1 MKNGRYEN
9 VTNITESLQ
18 KESKNHNSDFASHKP
33 QPLNLFKNLKKFA
46 KNSAKLKILN
56 STKTKFSLKTKN
68 ILSQKEI
75 HIFPYIFC
83 HNSFIY
89 PFHSAI
95 QQHQVN

>member
-9 VTNITESLQ
+9 VTNIIESLR

-33 QPLNLFKNLKKFA
+33 RPLNLFKNLKKNLR

-56 STKTKFSLKTKN
+56 STNAKFSLKTKN

-75 HIFPYIFC
+75 HIFQYI
-83 HNSFIY
+83 
-89 PFHSAI
+89 
-95 QQHQVN
+95 

>member
-9 VTNITESLQ
+9 VTNIVESLR

-33 QPLNLFKNLKKFA
+33 QPLNLFKNLKKICE

-56 STKTKFSLKTKN
+56 STNTKFSLKTKN

-75 HIFPYIFC
+75 HFVSLHKPL
-83 HNSFIY
+83 S
-89 PFHSAI
+89 
-95 QQHQVN
+95 